1 MDIEQTVDLIRK
13 KKYGYG
19 MNSIL
24 EFEIMV
30 EGNRRLDF
38 KREKNRYW
46 TNERF
51 DPKNYEKLSVR
62 QIRDQNKN
70 FLTLSDLL
78 TQLTILG
85 KGNRKLD
92 LKKQKMM
99 GIGKIG
105 DLNVKIMWEGN
116 RRLDFIQKEIG
127 IRQIGDLT

>member
-1 MDIEQTVDLIRK
+1 
-13 KKYGYG
+13 
-19 MNSIL
+19 MNSRL
-24 EFEIMV
+24 EREIMV

-38 KREKNRYW
+38 KREENEYW
-46 TNERF
+46 TDERF
-51 DPKNYEKLSVR
+51 DPKNYEKLSFR
-62 QIRDQNKN
+62 QIRDQTKN
-70 FLTLSDLL
+70 FLTPSDLL

-99 GIGKIG
+99 GTRKIG
-105 DLNVKIMWEGN
+105 DLNVKIMREGD

>member
-1 MDIEQTVDLIRK
+1 
-13 KKYGYG
+13 
-19 MNSIL
+19 MNSRL
-24 EFEIMV
+24 EREIMV

-38 KREKNRYW
+38 KREKNGYW
-46 TNERF
+46 TNKTF
-51 DPKNYEKLSVR
+51 DAKNYEKLTVR
-62 QIRDQNKN
+62 QIRDQTEN
-70 FLTLSDLL
+70 FLTPSDLL

-92 LKKQKMM
+92 LIKQEMM

-105 DLNVKIMWEGN
+105 DLNVKIMREGN